1 MAVSISVPNL
11 GPEMA
16 GGIVAE
22 WYRPDGATVDH
33 GELICRLECEFVA
46 VEIEAEAPGLLHHRR
61 PAGSI
66 ERPGVVIGLVLAPGE
81 ALPEEP
87 APAELPQASTTDH
100 DEPESAAITGSLEDD
115 PEEEPAA
122 PPPLAPGEPVV
133 LPFRR
138 RPADEAPHPWSA
150 VPGDATEFETSLFET
165 AEPLPDAGTAIPGLP
180 LWEPDDDPP
189 YADAFPPA
197 AGSPEARFSAIAA
210 EAADEGQVLTM
221 EVRVSASEAARAVH
235 VLAREWR
242 EFTPAPIVED
252 LVLRAFARA
261 LAEAGFEASPAG
273 LTLVTPGSDHA
284 VAIED
289 AEARGFRDA
298 VQARAAGGDESAE
311 RAAWTLVSFRECGI
325 RAATPAVAGGHT
337 MAAAMGAIDEASA
350 MSITMSYDSS
360 RLGQGEAARLLAR
373 VRTLVEEPYGLLSS

>member
-1 MAVSISVPNL
+1 
-11 GPEMA
+11 MA

-81 ALPEEP
+81 ALPNESAAAEIPPPSPLHEDEPAATAVGFEDEPGEEP
-87 APAELPQASTTDH
+87 APQ
-100 DEPESAAITGSLEDD
+100 
-115 PEEEPAA
+115 
-122 PPPLAPGEPVV
+122 PPLAPGEPVV

-138 RPADEAPHPWSA
+138 RLADEAPHPWSA
-150 VPGDATEFETSLFET
+150 VPGDAAEFETSLFET
-165 AEPLPDAGTAIPGLP
+165 AEPLADAGAAIPGLP

-197 AGSPEARFSAIAA
+197 STALEARFSAIAA
-210 EAADEGQVLTM
+210 EAVAAGQVLTM
-221 EVRVSASEAARAVH
+221 EVRISASEAARAVH
-235 VLAREWR
+235 VLGREWR

-273 LTLVTPGSDHA
+273 LTLVTSGSDHA
-284 VAIED
+284 VAVAD
-289 AEARGFRDA
+289 AEARGFREA
-298 VQARAAGGDESAE
+298 VHARAEGGDESAE

-325 RAATPAVAGGHT
+325 LSAEPALARGHAL
-337 MAAAMGAIDEASA
+337 AAAMGAIDEDTA
-350 MSITMSYDSS
+350 MSVTIAYDSS
-360 RLGQGEAARLLAR
+360 YLGQGEAARLLAR

>member
-66 ERPGVVIGLVLAPGE
+66 ERPGAVIGLVLAPGE

-87 APAELPQASTTDH
+87 VLAEAPPQSDAGETGAEP
-100 DEPESAAITGSLEDD
+100 AAPTGGLEDD

-138 RPADEAPHPWSA
+138 RSADETPHPWSA
-150 VPGDATEFETSLFET
+150 VPGDAAEFETPLFER
-165 AEPLPDAGTAIPGLP
+165 AEPLADAGAAIPGLP
-180 LWEPDDDPP
+180 LWEPDEDPP

-197 AGSPEARFSAIAA
+197 ADSPEARFSAIAA
-210 EAADEGQVLTM
+210 EAAAEGQVLTM
-221 EVRVSASEAARAVH
+221 EVRVAASEAVRAVR

-242 EFTPAPIVED
+242 EFTPAPMVED
-252 LVLRAFARA
+252 LVVRACARA
-261 LAEAGFEASPAG
+261 VAEAGFEPSPAG
-273 LTLVTPGSDHA
+273 LTIVTPGSDQA
-284 VAIED
+284 VAIAD
-289 AEARGFRDA
+289 AGVRGFRDA
-298 VQARAAGGDESAE
+298 VHARAAGGDEPTE
-311 RAAWTLVSFRECGI
+311 RAAWALVSFRECGI
-325 RAATPAVAGGHT
+325 RAAEPALACGHALAVAL
-337 MAAAMGAIDEASA
+337 GAIDESGA
-350 MSITMSYDSS
+350 MSVTMAYDSA
-360 RLGQGEAARLLAR
+360 RIGPGEAARLLAR
-373 VRTLVEEPYGLLSS
+373 VRILVEEPYGLLSS

>member
-81 ALPEEP
+81 ALPDESAQADIPQPFTAGEDEPQSAASTSSFDDGPVEEP
-87 APAELPQASTTDH
+87 SP
-100 DEPESAAITGSLEDD
+100 
-115 PEEEPAA
+115 

-133 LPFRR
+133 VPFRR
-138 RPADEAPHPWSA
+138 RLSDDAPHPWSA
-150 VPGDATEFETSLFET
+150 VPGDAAEFETSLFEN
-165 AEPLPDAGTAIPGLP
+165 AEPLADAGAAIPGLP

-197 AGSPEARFSAIAA
+197 AISPEARFSAIAA
-210 EAADEGQVLTM
+210 EAAAEGQVLTM
-221 EVRVSASEAARAVH
+221 EVRVGASEATRAVR

-242 EFTPAPIVED
+242 ELTPAPMVED
-252 LVLRAFARA
+252 LVLRAFAKA
-261 LAEAGFEASPAG
+261 LAEAGLEPSPAG
-273 LTLVTPGSDHA
+273 LTVIAPGSDHA
-284 VAIED
+284 VAVAD
-289 AEARGFRDA
+289 AGARGFREA
-298 VQARAAGGDESAE
+298 VHARATGGDEPTE
-311 RAAWTLVSFRECGI
+311 RAKWTLMSFRECGI
-325 RAATPAVAGGHT
+325 RAAEPALAWGHT
-337 MAAAMGAIDEASA
+337 LAAALGAIDES
-350 MSITMSYDSS
+350 STMSVTMAYDSS
-360 RLGQGEAARLLAR
+360 RIGPGEAARLLAR
-373 VRTLVEEPYGLLSS
+373 VRMLVEEPYGLLSS

>member
-33 GELICRLECEFVA
+33 GELLCRLECEFVA
-46 VEIEAEAPGLLHHRR
+46 FEIEAEAPGLLHHRR

-66 ERPGVVIGLVLAPGE
+66 ARPGVVIGLVLAPGE

-87 APAELPQASTTDH
+87 ALAESPPPSRAAE
-100 DEPESAAITGSLEDD
+100 DEPWPAAITGGFEDD
-115 PEEEPAA
+115 PEEAPA
-122 PPPLAPGEPVV
+122 PQPPLAPGEPVV

-138 RPADEAPHPWSA
+138 RLADEAHHPWSA
-150 VPGDATEFETSLFET
+150 VPGDPAEFETSLFET
-165 AEPLPDAGTAIPGLP
+165 AEPLADAGAAIPGLP

-189 YADAFPPA
+189 YADAFPQA
-197 AGSPEARFSAIAA
+197 ANSPEARFSAISA
-210 EAADEGQVLTM
+210 EAAAEGQVLTM
-221 EVRVSASEAARAVH
+221 EVRIGASEAVRAVR

-242 EFTPAPIVED
+242 EFTPAPLVED

-261 LAEAGFEASPAG
+261 LAEAGLEASPAG

-284 VAIED
+284 VAIAG
-289 AEARGFRDA
+289 AEARGFREA
-298 VQARAAGGDESAE
+298 VQARAAGGDESME

-325 RAATPAVAGGHT
+325 RAAEPALTHRHT
-337 MAAAMGAIDEASA
+337 MAAALGAVDEGIS
-350 MSITMSYDSS
+350 MSVTMAYDSA
-360 RLGQGEAARLLAR
+360 RLDAGDAARLLAR

>member
-16 GGIVAE
+16 GGTVAE

-33 GELICRLECEFVA
+33 GELVCRLECEFVA

-81 ALPEEP
+81 ALPDESAWAEVPPPSPLHEDEP
-87 APAELPQASTTDH
+87 AATAVSF
-100 DEPESAAITGSLEDD
+100 DD
-115 PEEEPAA
+115 GPEEETA
-122 PPPLAPGEPVV
+122 PRPPLAPGEPVV

-138 RPADEAPHPWSA
+138 RHADEALHPWSA

-165 AEPLPDAGTAIPGLP
+165 AEPLADAGAAIPGLP

-197 AGSPEARFSAIAA
+197 AISPEARFSAIAA
-210 EAADEGQVLTM
+210 EAAAEGQVLTM
-221 EVRVSASEAARAVH
+221 EVRMDASEAVRAVR

-242 EFTPAPIVED
+242 ELTLTPGVED
-252 LVLRAFARA
+252 LVLRAFATA

-273 LTLVTPGSDHA
+273 LTVVALASDHA
-284 VAIED
+284 VAIAD

-298 VQARAAGGDESAE
+298 VHARAAGGDESAE
-311 RAAWTLVSFRECGI
+311 RAAWTLMSFRECGI
-325 RAATPAVAGGHT
+325 RAAEPALASGHSV
-337 MAAAMGAIDEASA
+337 AAAMGAIDEGSA
-350 MSITMSYDSS
+350 MSVTMAYDSS

>member
-1 MAVSISVPNL
+1 LAVSISVPNL

-81 ALPEEP
+81 ALPDEP
-87 APAELPQASTTDH
+87 AQAEIPPPSRADEDDPGPAAP
-100 DEPESAAITGSLEDD
+100 TGGFEDD
-115 PEEEPAA
+115 PEEEPDRQ
-122 PPPLAPGEPVV
+122 PPLEPGEPVV

-138 RPADEAPHPWSA
+138 RPADEAPHLWSA

-165 AEPLPDAGTAIPGLP
+165 AEPLADAGAAIPGLP
-180 LWEPDDDPP
+180 LWEPDEDPP

-197 AGSPEARFSAIAA
+197 ADSAQARFSAIAA
-210 EAADEGQVLTM
+210 EAAAGGQVLTM
-221 EVRVSASEAARAVH
+221 EIRIGASEATRAVH
-235 VLAREWR
+235 VLTREWR
-242 EFTPAPIVED
+242 ELTPSPIVED

-261 LAEAGFEASPAG
+261 LAEAGLEASPAA
-273 LTLVTPGSDHA
+273 LTLVTPASDHA
-284 VAIED
+284 VAIAD

-298 VQARAAGGDESAE
+298 VQARATGGDESTE
-311 RAAWTLVSFRECGI
+311 RAGWTLVSFQECGI
-325 RAATPAVAGGHT
+325 RAAEPALSAGHT
-337 MAAAMGAIDEASA
+337 MAAALGAVDETSA
-350 MSITMSYDSS
+350 MSVTMAYDSS

-373 VRTLVEEPYGLLSS
+373 VRALVEEPYRLLSS